1 VVVVAGMMLAP
12 VVILVTLPAL
22 ISMFSQRTRSSL
34 VPDGRLAP
42 AE

>member
-1 VVVVAGMMLAP
+1 MLAP

-22 ISMFSQRTRSSL
+22 ISMFSRRSRSGL
-34 VPDGRLAP
+34 AAEGQLAP